1 MTSFPSEKTAA
12 QARRGIV
19 AMIVGG
25 AFFVFN
31 DVLVKLATSTIPIG
45 QLLLVRGI
53 FAISCVLIVIAL
65 TGNLKNIKAALKPI
79 VILRATCEVM
89 VTLTYITAI
98 AQLPIGDITS
108 IMQATPIIMTI
119 LCAILGIELV
129 DLPRWLAVFIGFA
142 GVLLITQPGGSSF
155 TIYSLI
161 ALASATFVAIRDL
174 ITRRISNEIPPQI
187 VILTTTIFAAF
198 GGVILGVGEEWRM
211 PTPVEF
217 SYLGGAAVLVSVG
230 NALMVTAYR
239 NADIA
244 ILSPLRYLVVVWAA
258 GTGIFIFGERP
269 GLAAIMG
276 TILVVG
282 SGLFMGYREQRRSR
296 KARGIE
302 QHPV

>member
-1 MTSFPSEKTAA
+1 MNSVTPHKYARH
-12 QARRGIV
+12 ARRGIL
-19 AMIVGG
+19 AMIFGG

-31 DVLVKLATSTIPIG
+31 DVLVKLATSTMPIG
-45 QLLLVRGI
+45 QLLLIRGL
-53 FAISCVLIVIAL
+53 FAIPLVIGFITV
-65 TGNLKNIKAALKPI
+65 TGNLKNMKAATKPI
-79 VILRATCEVM
+79 VILRAACEVM

-119 LCAILGIELV
+119 LCAVLGIELV
-129 DLPRWLAVFIGFA
+129 DFKRWLAVIIGFA
-142 GVLLITQPGGSSF
+142 GVLLITQPGGASF
-155 TIYSLI
+155 TVYSLI

-187 VILTTTIFAAF
+187 VILTTTIFATF
-198 GGVILGVGEEWRM
+198 GGVILGVGEDWRM
-211 PTPVEF
+211 PTEVEF
-217 SYLGGAAVLVSVG
+217 AFLGGAAVMVSLG

-258 GTGIFIFGERP
+258 ATGIFIFGERP
-269 GLAAIMG
+269 GLAAIIG

-282 SGLFMGYREQRRSR
+282 SGLFMGYREQKRSR
-296 KARGIE
+296 LARGIDP
-302 QHPV
+302 HLG

>member
-1 MTSFPSEKTAA
+1 
-12 QARRGIV
+12 
-19 AMIVGG
+19 MIFGG

-45 QLLLVRGI
+45 QLLLIRGF
-53 FAISCVLIVIAL
+53 FAIALVSGFIVI
-65 TGNLKNIKAALKPI
+65 TGNLKNLRSAIKPI

-119 LCAILGIELV
+119 FCAILGIELV
-129 DLPRWLAVFIGFA
+129 DFKRWLAVIIGFG
-142 GVLLITQPGGSSF
+142 GVLLITKPGGASF
-155 TIYSLI
+155 TVYSLI
-161 ALASATFVAIRDL
+161 ALASATFVAVRDL

-198 GGVILGVGEEWRM
+198 GGVILGTGEEWRM
-211 PTPVEF
+211 PTEVEYL
-217 SYLGGAAVLVSVG
+217 YLGGAAVLVSLG

-269 GLAAIMG
+269 GLAAIIG

-296 KARGIE
+296 LARGINP
-302 QHPV
+302 HLGSL

>member
-1 MTSFPSEKTAA
+1 VTSVSTHKYARHA
-12 QARRGIV
+12 QRGIL
-19 AMIVGG
+19 AMIFGG

-45 QLLLVRGI
+45 QLLLIRGL
-53 FAISCVLIVIAL
+53 FAITLVIGFITV
-65 TGNLKNIKAALKPI
+65 TGNLKNMKAAIKPI

-119 LCAILGIELV
+119 LCAILRIELV
-129 DLPRWLAVFIGFA
+129 DFKRWLAVLIGFA
-142 GVLLITQPGGSSF
+142 GVLLITQPGGASF
-155 TIYSLI
+155 TVYSLI

-187 VILTTTIFAAF
+187 VILTTTIFATF

-211 PTPVEF
+211 PSEVEF
-217 SYLGGAAVLVSVG
+217 VYLGGAAVMVSLG

-269 GLAAIMG
+269 GLAAIIG

-282 SGLFMGYREQRRSR
+282 SGLFMGYREQKRSR
-296 KARGIE
+296 LARGIDP
-302 QHPV
+302 HLG